1 MGMVTLNYMT
11 ETAKGKGIKITYLVD
26 FFRTTEAGTER
37 QLSHLLRC
45 LSGESFSVQLIS
57 LQRSSFLQ
65 HEAPDL
71 FPNITITELGAKS
84 DLSRSFTA
92 LIRLFLILRQTSPDI
107 VHTFFPGSNSLGILI
122 ARLAGVKTLISS
134 RRDMGYNLNK
144 KDVALLKFAN
154 RFVSF
159 VVVNSKA
166 VGGRTREL
174 EGFTAERIRVIYNG
188 LPPTHFAEGP
198 KIVSDQKNLPVV
210 AIVANLNRRVKRVDL
225 FINAAF
231 LLHKKFPAVRFWI
244 IGDGPLRKELQE
256 LALSL
261 GLADNVMF
269 LGSRSDVPRIM
280 REVMVGVN
288 CSDSEG
294 MSNAIMEYMACGIPV
309 VATDVGGNRELV
321 EDGVTGLLIPKN
333 DPSGLASALASLL
346 RDPCKASKLGSDGHL
361 FMTEK
366 FGISTMLSKT
376 KDVYASAL
384 SRTQGDYA
392 GRIENNECR
401 SN

>member
-1 MGMVTLNYMT
+1 M
-11 ETAKGKGIKITYLVD
+11 
-26 FFRTTEAGTER
+26 
-37 QLSHLLRC
+37 
-45 LSGESFSVQLIS
+45 
-57 LQRSSFLQ
+57 
-65 HEAPDL
+65 
-71 FPNITITELGAKS
+71 
-84 DLSRSFTA
+84 
-92 LIRLFLILRQTSPDI
+92 
-107 VHTFFPGSNSLGILI
+107 
-122 ARLAGVKTLISS
+122 
-134 RRDMGYNLNK
+134 
-144 KDVALLKFAN
+144 
-154 RFVSF
+154 
-159 VVVNSKA
+159 
-166 VGGRTREL
+166 
-174 EGFTAERIRVIYNG
+174 
-188 LPPTHFAEGP
+188 
-198 KIVSDQKNLPVV
+198 

>member
-37 QLSHLLRC
+37 QLSHLLRY

-84 DLSRSFTA
+84 DLSRSFAA

-174 EGFTAERIRVIYNG
+174 EEFTAERIRVIYNG
-188 LPPTHFAEGP
+188 LPRPILP
-198 KIVSDQKNLPVV
+198 KAQRLY
-210 AIVANLNRRVKRVDL
+210 RT
-225 FINAAF
+225 
-231 LLHKKFPAVRFWI
+231 
-244 IGDGPLRKELQE
+244 RKTY
-256 LALSL
+256 
-261 GLADNVMF
+261 
-269 LGSRSDVPRIM
+269 R
-280 REVMVGVN
+280 
-288 CSDSEG
+288 
-294 MSNAIMEYMACGIPV
+294 
-309 VATDVGGNRELV
+309 
-321 EDGVTGLLIPKN
+321 
-333 DPSGLASALASLL
+333 
-346 RDPCKASKLGSDGHL
+346 
-361 FMTEK
+361 
-366 FGISTMLSKT
+366 
-376 KDVYASAL
+376 
-384 SRTQGDYA
+384 
-392 GRIENNECR
+392 
-401 SN
+401 